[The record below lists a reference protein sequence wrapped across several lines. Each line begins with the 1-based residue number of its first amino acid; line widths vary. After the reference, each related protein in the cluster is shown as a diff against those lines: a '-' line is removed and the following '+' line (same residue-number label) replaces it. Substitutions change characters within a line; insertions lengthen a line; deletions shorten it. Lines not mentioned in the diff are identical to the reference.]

1 MTLQEIVQILGGVGV
16 IASMIYV
23 GIQIRNN
30 ARAVRAATY
39 QQLSV
44 NTVNG
49 WLNLGHD
56 GDTTDIL
63 LRGRDDFFAL
73 SPVESARFRFLVLG
87 YVGGFANAWFH
98 LKIGTLRET
107 DWKAITG
114 DMDAFFA
121 APGTH
126 AAWPLVKSRF
136 TPEFIAF
143 VDQILIRQAA
153 AAANHKP
160 TFPVAAKEIKVKSN
174 VPR

>member
-73 SPVESARFRFLVLG
+73 SPVESARFRFL
-87 YVGGFANAWFH
+87 ASSKRISH
-98 LKIGTLRET
+98 PT
-107 DWKAITG
+107 
-114 DMDAFFA
+114 
-121 APGTH
+121 P
-126 AAWPLVKSRF
+126 PLAEWACSRRSLHVRSL
-136 TPEFIAF
+136 A
-143 VDQILIRQAA
+143 DQR
-153 AAANHKP
+153 
-160 TFPVAAKEIKVKSN
+160 
-174 VPR
+174 